1 MWGTSLNTRRVI
13 VALWLSGPWPG
24 PPAIQHQ
31 LWDTLAPST
40 IQPVIQPQP
49 PSTAGWHHLWDTPDT
64 AAICFRSWLN
74 SGLQTEILKPDFVK
88 KKGQTPALGP
98 PGTLAPLTSKS
109 TQTLQYPGHVASHI
123 RKHPCKQANIL
134 ESRPTLDP
142 GPLNSQPSTPPK
154 NY

>member
-13 VALWLSGPWPG
+13 GFVTIWPLAWPTSNTTPALRHFGPLNHPACDPTPTPVNCRLTPPLGHPRHCSHLFQELTQQWAADRNSKTWLC
-24 PPAIQHQ
+24 Q
-31 LWDTLAPST
+31 
-40 IQPVIQPQP
+40 
-49 PSTAGWHHLWDTPDT
+49 
-64 AAICFRSWLN
+64 
-74 SGLQTEILKPDFVK
+74 